1 MATAE
6 FAVAIPAV
14 GAVLALAL
22 SGLMTVVD
30 QVKCVDAAR
39 ATARLVARGDG
50 QAAAVAQGQ
59 QLAPRG
65 ARVVVGGTAEV
76 VSVSVVGRPAR
87 PLAWL
92 GARATPRAEAVA
104 AREEV
109 TSGSG

>member
-6 FAVAIPAV
+6 FAVAIAAV
-14 GAVLALAL
+14 VAVLVLAV
-22 SGLMTVVD
+22 SGLVTLVD

-50 QAAAVAQGQ
+50 QAAAVSQGQ

-76 VSVSVVGRPAR
+76 VSVRVVGRPAR
-87 PLAWL
+87 PFAWL
-92 GARATPRAEAVA
+92 GDRAAPRAEAVA
-104 AREEV
+104 AREEM
-109 TSGSG
+109 TSGVG